1 MMNAVLKMRRGG
13 NWVSRRGAMFTAVCM
28 MVSMTTGCPFIPPQT
43 LSVVDLAV
51 GSPNGLILD
60 KDIVP
65 GPYDTAKVLLYFD
78 VLQGD
83 NQQDPEVVI
92 TSEDIELAYPAD
104 IVLTESDLYVA
115 DMVTDRVL
123 IWRDYRGLEAKG
135 GSALEPDVILTTEIE
150 NPTQIIVEDNRLFVL
165 SDGAPGGVAIF
176 GDAAGITADVAPD
189 TFVEFGDALAMEYED
204 DILYVGGF
212 AYVLGKVSEE
222 QAVVVYP
229 SVTGLLEPDLK
240 GLLAEDIVV
249 LAGPSWANLDDN
261 GPVIPQGL
269 RVVDNEL
276 FVSTQVNF
284 LFTFSP
290 ADALVD
296 EQVPDAIISETNGA
310 LLSPKAMEAVGCR
323 LFVGNS
329 GLSRIRAKEEKS
341 NSVGMVAFDDAT
353 NVVTGQTPDVVFD
366 TSSAQISAVMDLA
379 SEENVLFVAASNAS
393 PVFLTK
399 IVPFGSYYTVGDVH
413 IYLDADDLPF
423 GWQADIVLPAMKDFT
438 VPTAIDVNA
447 QFTGN

>member
-1 MMNAVLKMRRGG
+1 MISIRLKARH
-13 NWVSRRGAMFTAVCM
+13 GAMLVATCM
-28 MVSMTTGCPFIPPQT
+28 MVLMTAGCPINPPQN

-51 GSPNGLILD
+51 GSPNGIILD
-60 KDIVP
+60 KDIAP
-65 GPYDTAKVLLYFD
+65 GPYDTAKILLYFD
-78 VLQGD
+78 VLRGD
-83 NQQDPEVVI
+83 NQQDPEVAI
-92 TSEDIELAYPAD
+92 TSEEIELVYPAD

-135 GSALEPDVILTTEIE
+135 GSALEPDVILTTDIE

-165 SDGAPGGVAIF
+165 SDGDPGGVAIYA
-176 GDAAGITADVAPD
+176 DAAAIAADVAPD
-189 TFVEFGDALAMEYED
+189 TFVEFGDPYAMEYED

-212 AYVLGKVSEE
+212 AYLVGKVTDE
-222 QAVVVYP
+222 QAVFVYA
-229 SVTGLLEPDLK
+229 SVADLLEPDLK
-240 GLLAEDIVV
+240 GLLADEIVV
-249 LAGPSWANLDDN
+249 LSGPSWADLDDG

-276 FVSTQVNF
+276 FVSTATNF

-310 LLSPKAMEAVGCR
+310 LLSPKAMEAVGNR

-329 GLSRIRAKEEKS
+329 GLSRIRAKEEKL
-341 NSVGMVAFDDAT
+341 NSIGMVAFDDAT
-353 NVVTGQTPDVVFD
+353 NVVTGQAPDVVFD

-379 SEENVLFVAASNAS
+379 SEDNVLFVAASNSS
-393 PVFLTK
+393 PVFVTK
-399 IVPFGSYYTVGDVH
+399 LFPFSSYYTVGDVH
-413 IYLDADDLPF
+413 IYFDADDLPY